1 MLPTFSRPICP
12 HVLSKDTKPFA
23 LPFWNDSTLEWDLY
37 NHVFCCVK
45 LFHSWP
51 FLSWVDCNNNCAPIL
66 PAPVTF
72 LIYMRW
78 YAGGYSPNKWFLQ
91 TMRQKNEI
99 PKPTSTGGLILPQ
112 TPCLFLSVY
121 YSCCNSSQQSQPAT
135 AGTSTKRESWT
146 LLQTFYHVRCYSF
159 WKFAGRYVLLY
170 VLFYVLLYILL
181 YMLKNA
187 WNAFFLQAKSLARA
201 LRRGPVTGAPT
212 FAPTWLVTGIT
223 FYANKPKHQKKMVRN
238 HASSLYFPRL
248 FPLKMLYIAV
258 MFLSEVLL
266 LQRRSKLRAQCAN
279 DESRELACPSS
290 ICR

>member
-91 TMRQKNEI
+91 TMRQKKWNPETHI
-99 PKPTSTGGLILPQ
+99 HRWSDTTTNPLFILV
-112 TPCLFLSVY
+112 C
-121 YSCCNSSQQSQPAT
+121 
-135 AGTSTKRESWT
+135 
-146 LLQTFYHVRCYSF
+146 
-159 WKFAGRYVLLY
+159 
-170 VLFYVLLYILL
+170 ILL
-181 YMLKNA
+181 MLQLNQVNKVNQRQQEPAPKGNHELCYKHFIMLDVTVFGNLLVVTFCFTFCFTFCSTSCFTCWRMRGMPFFSRPRA
-187 WNAFFLQAKSLARA
+187 WL
-201 LRRGPVTGAPT
+201 GPCV
-212 FAPTWLVTGIT
+212 VV
-223 FYANKPKHQKKMVRN
+223 Q
-238 HASSLYFPRL
+238 
-248 FPLKMLYIAV
+248 
-258 MFLSEVLL
+258 
-266 LQRRSKLRAQCAN
+266 
-279 DESRELACPSS
+279 
-290 ICR
+290 

>member
-1 MLPTFSRPICP
+1 
-12 HVLSKDTKPFA
+12 
-23 LPFWNDSTLEWDLY
+23 
-37 NHVFCCVK
+37 
-45 LFHSWP
+45 
-51 FLSWVDCNNNCAPIL
+51 
-66 PAPVTF
+66 
-72 LIYMRW
+72 
-78 YAGGYSPNKWFLQ
+78 
-91 TMRQKNEI
+91 MRQKNEI

-112 TPCLFLSVY
+112 TPCLFLSLY

-159 WKFAGRYVLLY
+159 WKFAGRYVLL
-170 VLFYVLLYILL
+170 YVLLYILL